1 MEQSGRRRSAATRA
15 QQRHAELLAQ
25 LTAVR
30 AQQRALE
37 SDARAFVAD
46 QGAPEKAAARAA
58 LQELL
63 TLAPHVAQLCAQ
75 TGGVVERVANANE
88 VAEKMTREV
97 RRLDVVQ
104 SRLGATLA
112 RAAQLLRL
120 RNAMVGVRRAMQQR
134 RYSEAAAFLQE
145 LKALEQLLPLD
156 AADRLRLDTIE
167 SDLKSVVE
175 SAFGDGLR
183 AADRAAIRTYAPLF
197 QAVGKDYEERG
208 VQQLLAHVTDAL
220 ATELGA
226 RTTGAF
232 STREQ
237 LAHLTAVFNQV
248 AAVAQEHEPLMAGC
262 FVRVGGANR
271 LTQALYGIGERA
283 AVAVLGAY
291 MQQRRFQQRMHA
303 AQDVAERLSPTSA
316 AAVAAA
322 AAASASAAP
331 RTAQAGESAGPAG
344 GGGSSTSSDAA
355 EDAIAVLNEQL
366 NEVALVIQHTQ
377 TYERF
382 MRSRVVPPSAA
393 HDSDS
398 DSDATEPPPPPVLP
412 PSHATEL
419 GKTVQELAG
428 YYCFF
433 ENDLLN
439 RAAHK
444 AFQWE
449 EIRYASAAPGRAG
462 DEVLTVPISSA
473 IDEIF
478 YVARNSGLRALAT
491 GHVDCAAGVLNM
503 INTVLRD
510 ALGDAMRA
518 RIRHMATHIKLADVD
533 STGAAPSQLRDQVQ
547 QQFAKLSK
555 TMGPIQL
562 PTGAAPAPPPEVR
575 SELGPAVVMNSLE
588 TTAEYIAQIKRE
600 FERELPQAFPDVPK
614 HVVTCLGGLE
624 DAAAELGQ
632 LLVAS
637 RKKLCKLL
645 EPKIVAALGGLL
657 APTSKRP
664 PVVFELTEQMFTFNE
679 ANDPFAHHFV
689 ACMRALLG
697 PFRETLSSSNF
708 SRLVELAARTTADVL
723 ETWFVSQPRPA
734 RFNQLGALQFDKDVR
749 VLSAFFSESCD
760 CREVF
765 APLAQTA
772 AVLTVDA
779 PDDVLDL
786 VGRKARGVDWKLSP
800 ARVKEALSRR
810 VEFADA
816 AINQLNLNL

>member
-1 MEQSGRRRSAATRA
+1 MPRTATTMTTRA

-25 LTAVR
+25 LAVVR
-30 AQQRALE
+30 AQQQALA
-37 SDARAFVAD
+37 SDAHAFAMD
-46 QGAPEKAAARAA
+46 PTAPEKAAARAA
-58 LQELL
+58 LQELR

-75 TGGVVERVANANE
+75 TGGVVERVANAND
-88 VAEKMTREV
+88 VAAKMTREV

-104 SRLGATLA
+104 SRLGATLT

-120 RNAMVGVRRAMQQR
+120 RNALLGVRRAMQQQ
-134 RYSEAAAFLQE
+134 RYSEAAACLQE
-145 LKALEQLLPLD
+145 LHTLAQVLPLD

-167 SDLKSVVE
+167 NDLKSVVE
-175 SAFGDGLR
+175 SAFSDGLR
-183 AADRAAIRTYAPLF
+183 AHDNVAIRTYAPLF
-197 QAVGKDYEERG
+197 QAVGADYEERG
-208 VQQLLAHVTDAL
+208 FQQLLAHVTDAL
-220 ATELGA
+220 KSELDGM
-226 RTTGAF
+226 TTGAF

-237 LAHLTAVFNQV
+237 LTHLTTVFNRI
-248 AAVAQEHEPLMAGC
+248 AAVAQEHEPLLTTC

-271 LTQALYGIGERA
+271 LTQALYGLGERS

-291 MQQRRFQQRMHA
+291 IHQRRFQQRMHA
-303 AQDVAERLSPTSA
+303 THDTGAERLSPTSA
-316 AAVAAA
+316 TATLKAAGDSGG
-322 AAASASAAP
+322 AS
-331 RTAQAGESAGPAG
+331 T
-344 GGGSSTSSDAA
+344 DATDD
-355 EDAIAVLNEQL
+355 EIAVLNEQL

-382 MRSRVVPPSAA
+382 MRSRVVIAA
-393 HDSDS
+393 IVPAD
-398 DSDATEPPPPPVLP
+398 DATATLSLTPVPVLP

-439 RAAHK
+439 RAARK

-449 EIRYASAAPGRAG
+449 EIRYLSGASSSSSTGAPTADDG
-462 DEVLTVPISSA
+462 VLTVPISSA
-473 IDEIF
+473 VDEIF

-491 GHVDCAAGVLNM
+491 GHVDCAAGVLNL

-510 ALGDAMRA
+510 ALGDTMRA
-518 RIRHMATHIKLADVD
+518 RIRNMAAHVKLADVD
-533 STGAAPSQLRDQVQ
+533 DSSAGGGGGGGALGASSQLRDQMQ

-562 PTGAAPAPPPEVR
+562 PATGTVPTPDVVR
-575 SELGPAVVMNSLE
+575 REELGPAVVMNSLE
-588 TTAEYIAQIKRE
+588 ATATYIAQLKRE

-614 HVVTCLGGLE
+614 HVVTCLSGLE

-632 LLVAS
+632 LLAAC

-645 EPKIVAALGGLL
+645 EPKVVAALSGLL
-657 APTSKRP
+657 APTSSALSKRP
-664 PVVFELTEQMFTFNE
+664 PVHFELTEQMFTFNE

-689 ACMRALLG
+689 ACMRALLR
-697 PFRETLSSSNF
+697 PFRGTLSAINF
-708 SRLVELAARTTADVL
+708 SRLTELTAQCTTEVL
-723 ETWFVSQPRPA
+723 EKWVFASARPA

-760 CREVF
+760 CHEVF
-765 APLAQTA
+765 AVLAQTA
-772 AVLTVDA
+772 RVLTVDA

-786 VGRKARGVDWKLSP
+786 VGRKMRGVDWKLSP
-800 ARVKEALSRR
+800 ARVKEVLARR
-810 VEFADA
+810 VEFTGA
-816 AINQLNLNL
+816 AIHQLNLDL